1 MKINN
6 DFYTVIYDAGEN
18 YFATKIV
25 NGKTELK
32 EFIQS
37 LFNNLDEQERESC
50 LRKFNIFKGLN
61 LSYCYVPTKMAIIDG
76 KETIYVELKG
86 WLKCYFLKA
95 N

>member
-1 MKINN
+1 MENN
-6 DFYTVIYDAGEN
+6 TDFYTVIYDAGEN
-18 YFATKIV
+18 YLTSEIV

-37 LFNNLDEQERESC
+37 LFNNLNEQERESC
-50 LRKFNIFKGLN
+50 LRKFNIFKSLN

-86 WLKCYFLKA
+86 
-95 N
+95 

>member
-1 MKINN
+1 MKSNN

-18 YFATKIV
+18 CLATKIV

-32 EFIQS
+32 EFMQN

-61 LSYCYVPTKMAIIDG
+61 LLYCYVPTKMAIIDD

-86 WLKCYFLKA
+86 
-95 N
+95 